1 LGNKGG
7 KIIAVC
13 AKAMEPNDGGSRL
26 VGGLNFD
33 AGQQFHGIL
42 YKKSKGYFK
51 SSMLMAT

>member
-26 VGGLNFD
+26 VGSLNFD
-33 AGQQFHGIL
+33 AGQLFHGIL
-42 YKKSKGYFK
+42 YKK
-51 SSMLMAT
+51 